1 MIKSD
6 EFPIDMEKCLHVED
20 DSLHLYCVVEYIPLL
35 YEKEMELLND
45 LDKNHKAIDMSAN
58 NVKKSFTKMFEQ
70 GTLADFVIKVG
81 DKELKTHRCVLANN
95 SVVFKGMFKSNMV
108 EAQTGE
114 LKIKDFSYNCVIA
127 MIEFFYSGE
136 INEDTF
142 EELGENLFAIAHKYE
157 VESLKEECERR
168 MGSSINPTNFNKRYQ
183 CAKTYGLPM
192 LEKACVKFIADNK
205 KQFLFSEEWEKFES
219 DNNKTAC
226 EMVKIAFC
234 GEFSSDEN

>member
-1 MIKSD
+1 
-6 EFPIDMEKCLHVED
+6 
-20 DSLHLYCVVEYIPLL
+20 
-35 YEKEMELLND
+35 
-45 LDKNHKAIDMSAN
+45 
-58 NVKKSFTKMFEQ
+58 
-70 GTLADFVIKVG
+70 
-81 DKELKTHRCVLANN
+81 
-95 SVVFKGMFKSNMV
+95 
-108 EAQTGE
+108 
-114 LKIKDFSYNCVIA
+114 

-142 EELGENLFAIAHKYE
+142 EELGEDLFAIAHKYE

-168 MGSSINPTNFNKRYQ
+168 MDPTNFNKRYQ

-226 EMVKIAFC
+226 EM
-234 GEFSSDEN
+234 